1 MDDLSFLSNDELV
14 ALKAGDYSK
23 LSNESLVRLRGQQA
37 VGQAPVSQPAPEM
50 RPVMGSLKVAEQ
62 AIAPASPSIFDRIIN
77 SIGPGIESVA
87 RVFPASGVSTIGPV
101 PQTLEEA
108 EAQRGAMQQAQI
120 AGVRYGAPL
129 AAIPFT
135 GGMSIPAAA
144 VTYAGAG
151 AVGELAAQ
159 GIEAGLGE
167 RPQGLEMKPVAKAA
181 AMGAGGELAMPT
193 RAAMQGVGAVGRV
206 IQGARAGAGAGAA
219 GGLVE
224 SIQPVKEA
232 VNRGDYA
239 GAAFEA
245 FKNTGVETAQM
256 AALGIAIPAVAEAF
270 RATIQGGLNA
280 GRTVA
285 ELFRRTEATPQQI
298 AAARARQAVRLNSGV
313 EVPASI
319 SEVIGTGE
327 LTRRINDIPGMEQTP
342 ETLGQLSELVMFMA
356 ARIPRDNRN
365 VELIAQ
371 DVFDVLDPQRRL
383 LQDHSNE
390 LVRILA
396 RQANNALR
404 NADADLAFAA
414 ERLFPQGV
422 TRREGGEA
430 IRRLENDAMRS
441 ARAVWDSAY
450 DAARN
455 IPGYRTVD
463 AAGNALPNAVLVDLQ
478 PVRDF
483 ARRQGLDFVVEPT
496 TGRISIIGA
505 PAGARTAI
513 EAGGNLPNTVGVEEA
528 RQLVSEL
535 GSSIRNPGVLPGVD
549 VRVKGQLFDV
559 ASQQLDNAVSAVPA
573 LQRALSDANR
583 IYREN
588 ITRFRS
594 RFAESSIA
602 QFGEQGGMAPEQIVD
617 RLLGSNAE
625 SAADEL
631 DFILG
636 AGRGGTGTAGV
647 NLVGQAEQALRQTA
661 LQRAREAGTSG
672 GSQRINVGRAFE
684 TIERIPQRVRDRLFP
699 NFDQMRDLM
708 RREADLAV
716 AQRAL
721 GSRNQNMAQR
731 FIEDMDVDPTAF
743 ENALGAAEAR
753 NFETQARNFVRQHA
767 DELDNIRNLGLN
779 ELATRNTFD
788 LVRFIEDPVNVQ
800 KMRNLVTMLQPNQQ
814 VLQDVRRVFLERLMA
829 RARTSPTAPIDPERL
844 FSLIQ
849 SQLGGP
855 NVQGRTAGPF
865 AQSFDVL
872 FTNPDQIRNAIEPL
886 PTFRGPESTG
896 RDTSRS
902 LFGFVLFGTPS
913 GPPVNQQGVPSVRG
927 GLSLLNRIGMVYPEL
942 RYRLAAHMLAD
953 PQLRRVALQPIG
965 AESAKAVYRAARQ
978 MTQVLTD
985 EYGRNSALVKEARQF
1000 EDSLPEE

>member
-1 MDDLSFLSNDELV
+1 MPFVADKTKNRLV
-14 ALKAGDYSK
+14 SGF
-23 LSNESLVRLRGQQA
+23 V
-37 VGQAPVSQPAPEM
+37 APSEAIRVDQGVPVAAETNQPAPEM
-50 RPVMGSLKVAEQ
+50 RPVMGRLKEAEQ
-62 AIAPASPSIFDRIIN
+62 RIQPSSPSIFSLFDRIIN
-77 SIGPGIESVA
+77 AIAPLGESMAYSYPAPGA
-87 RVFPASGVSTIGPV
+87 GAAPL
-101 PQTLEEA
+101 PQTMAQAQGQIKGMEEA
-108 EAQRGAMQQAQI
+108 GI

-135 GGMSIPAAA
+135 AGMSLPAAVA
-144 VTYAGAG
+144 TYAGSA
-151 AVGELAAQ
+151 AFGELAAQ
-159 GIEAGLGE
+159 GIEAGIGD
-167 RPQGLEMKPVAKAA
+167 RPQGLEIKPVAKAA
-181 AMGAGGELAMPT
+181 AMGAGGELLMPA
-193 RAAMQGVGAVGRV
+193 RAAMQGAGAVRRV
-206 IQGARAGAGAGAA
+206 LQGARAGAGAGAG

-224 SIQPVKEA
+224 SFEPVKEA
-232 VNRGDYA
+232 VDRGDYV
-239 GAAFEA
+239 GAAAEA
-245 FKNTGVETAQM
+245 FKNTGIETAQM
-256 AALGIAIPAVAEAF
+256 AALGIAIPAVAEVLG
-270 RATIQGGLNA
+270 ATIRGGLNA

-285 ELFRRTEATPQQI
+285 DLFRRTEATPQQI
-298 AAARARQAVRLNSGV
+298 AAARAREAVRLNSGV

-342 ETLGQLSELVMFMA
+342 ETLGQLSELVMFRA
-356 ARIPRDNRN
+356 ARIPRDNRT
-365 VELIAQ
+365 VDLIAQ

-390 LVRILA
+390 LVRIFA

-404 NADADLAFAA
+404 AADADLAFAA

-430 IRRLENDAMRS
+430 IRRLENDAMES
-441 ARAVWDSAY
+441 ARSVWDSAY
-450 DAARN
+450 NAARN

-528 RQLVSEL
+528 KQLVSEL
-535 GSSIRNPGVLPGVD
+535 GSAIRNPGILPGVD

-559 ASQQLDNAVSAVPA
+559 ASQQLDNAVSAVPE

-636 AGRGGTGTAGV
+636 AGRGGTGTAGGNFV
-647 NLVGQAEQALRQTA
+647 AQAEQSLRQTA

-684 TIERIPQRVRDRLFP
+684 TIEKIPQRVRDRLFP
-699 NFDQMRDLM
+699 NFDEMRDLM

-731 FIEDMDVDPTAF
+731 FIDDMDVDPTAF

-753 NFETQARNFVRQHA
+753 NLETQARNFVRQHA

-800 KMRNLVTMLQPNQQ
+800 KMRNLVTMLQPNPQ
-814 VLQDVRRVFLERLMA
+814 VLYDVRRVFLERLLA
-829 RARTSPTAPIDPERL
+829 RARTSPTAPVDPDRL
-844 FSLIQ
+844 FQLIQ
-849 SQLGGP
+849 TQRGTPGGE
-855 NVQGRTAGPF
+855 GRTAGPL
-865 AQSFDVL
+865 AQSFDAL
-872 FTNPDQIRNAIEPL
+872 FPIPNRIRDAIEPL
-886 PTFRGPESTG
+886 STFRGPEAVG
-896 RDTSRS
+896 RDTTRS

-913 GPPVNQQGVPSVRG
+913 GLPVNQQGIPNVRG

-953 PQLRRVALQPIG
+953 PQLRQIALQPLG
-965 AESAKAVYRAARQ
+965 AESARAVYRAARQ
-978 MTQVLTD
+978 MTHALTD
-985 EYGRNSALVKEARQF
+985 EYGRDSAMVKEAREF
-1000 EDSLPEE
+1000 EDSLPQE